1 MLPGMTLTKDQRQGA
16 IRKIVTAGP
25 VGTQS
30 ELRKA
35 LRGRGVAV
43 DQSTLS
49 RDLVELEIRKVRG
62 RYEPAE
68 RPNAPAPEPSFG
80 AAVVRF
86 TTCGPHL
93 TVIRTTMGAAQPL
106 AVKIDQA
113 AEPSITATLAG
124 DDTVFVAT
132 KNRRSQVVALRRLT
146 QWFGDKHER

>member
-1 MLPGMTLTKDQRQGA
+1 M
-16 IRKIVTAGP
+16 V
-25 VGTQS
+25 
-30 ELRKA
+30 
-35 LRGRGVAV
+35 V

-49 RDLVELEIRKVRG
+49 RDLIELEIRKAHG
-62 RYEPAE
+62 RYVTPARTEPAAE
-68 RPNAPAPEPSFG
+68 PEFG
-80 AAVVRF
+80 AAVVGY

-124 DDTVFVAT
+124 DDTIFLAT
-132 KNRRSQVVALRRLT
+132 KNRRSQVVALRRLE